1 MTTIIKEINKLPLTE
16 KLLVVEKALKAIR
29 QEQESVLEKAVQS
42 MADEYRT
49 NKDLTAFTNLDAEPF
64 YEAR

>member
-1 MTTIIKEINKLPLTE
+1 MTAIIKEINKLPLTE
-16 KLLVVEKALKAIR
+16 KLLLVEKALKAIR
-29 QEQESVLEKAVQS
+29 QEKENAMENAVHS

-49 NKDLTAFTNLDAEPF
+49 NSELTVFTTIDADSF